1 MEYYKDV
8 KKDGMRFQGSVN
20 MAGSV
25 DFAEKAIAA
34 EETTYAIVDGYYF
47 VKGLS
52 KFAVKSLAKN
62 SLKIGAK
69 SLDEVVE
76 ANKAYS
82 ASRPSYGKNQV
93 EDVWEAAKQ
102 KNGKVYDPNTG
113 EELVWS
119 KEGKRN
125 WDMGHKP
132 GKEYKKLHKDYMD
145 GKITKDEFL
154 KEYRNPQNY
163 QPESQA
169 ANRSRKYEKKS

>member
-1 MEYYKDV
+1 V
-8 KKDGMRFQGSVN
+8 IDGI
-20 MAGSV
+20 
-25 DFAEKAIAA
+25 EL
-34 EETTYAIVDGYYF
+34 E
-47 VKGLS
+47 GLE
-52 KFAVKSLAKN
+52 F
-62 SLKIGAK
+62 
-69 SLDEVVE
+69 LDHNV
-76 ANKAYS
+76 
-82 ASRPSYGKNQV
+82 SRIKMTHG
-93 EDVWEAAKQ
+93 AAKQ